1 MTNAGLY
8 YYFKSKQE
16 MLFSII
22 DDLIERALIDLRGK
36 INLIEN
42 PEDRISWI
50 IQSHIKF
57 YAEHRAQTKVLVHE
71 RGSLEGDYAK
81 IIMEKETEYVNF
93 IKKVLKEIV
102 KKSKSEVDINVS
114 TFCLLGMLNWVTH
127 WYNPEGKITPEI
139 LAKNISKIFL
149 KGLTGQASSIRR
161 K

>member
-1 MTNAGLY
+1 MTNSGLY

-22 DDLIERALIDLRGK
+22 DDLIERALIDLREK
-36 INLIEN
+36 INLIQN

-71 RGSLEGDYAK
+71 RSSLEGDYAK

-93 IKKVLKEIV
+93 IRKVLKEIV
-102 KKSKSEVDINVS
+102 KKSGAEVDINVG
-114 TFCLLGMLNWVTH
+114 TFCLLGMLNWVIH
-127 WYNPEGKITPEI
+127 WYNPEGKIPPEV
-139 LAKNISKIFL
+139 LAENISTIFL
-149 KGLTGQASSIRR
+149 KGLTGQAS
-161 K
+161 